1 MCGFSTGNG
10 VELFKWH
17 VGNDFKNQ
25 GSVGGVRFTP
35 DRGELLFFGDF
46 DRATSHAFVVFDLVA
61 RTFQDCAV
69 PTRVIDGVFSAT
81 EPGPNLVTRSSDG
94 TVGSWDCKEKSSRP
108 PWITRPARSRTSRC
122 HLTGRSWRRRLA
134 KPLGPLAPWPLGPL
148 ALWPFGPLALW
159 PFGPLALWPL
169 GPLALPRHPCR
180 PSRVRLDAPRVLR
193 SGRNL
198 APILPSYPVSE
209 GWPAAAR

>member
-148 ALWPFGPLALW
+148 AL
-159 PFGPLALWPL
+159 
-169 GPLALPRHPCR
+169 PRHPCR